1 MTKKEQILQMYFEE
15 HKIQDMIAKSLGV
28 SQSYISQVITN
39 DERYCQEKE
48 KRHNEAME
56 RKAEYNK
63 QYFKTYERHKKEDI
77 AYQQLL
83 ALLKQDALE
92 LSYSGGNISDYDFA
106 KWNLSAY
113 HRDKNGNLV
122 IDKKLKTSND
132 VPKKIN
138 MNIKV
143 KPQRCLI

>member
-15 HKIQDMIAKSLGV
+15 HKIQDMIAKNLGV
-28 SQSYISQVITN
+28 SQSYISQVISS
-39 DERYCQEKE
+39 DERYVQEKQ
-48 KRHNEAME
+48 KRHNESMK
-56 RKAEYNK
+56 RKEEYNK

-92 LSYSGGNISDYDFA
+92 LSYSSGNISDYDFA